1 MTSSEN
7 PALIRQW
14 LLLKSLA
21 SRKYGMTIA
30 EMAQEAGVVERTIRR
45 DIQTLQ
51 QAGFPIQDVH
61 VSAHG
66 KRHWKLESER
76 EFLDLNFSWDEA
88 IALYFARR
96 HLDPLAGTLLW
107 TSLTNAFKKIRA
119 SMGENALHHLERMR
133 DAFHFIQFGTSCYD
147 DKADLI
153 DQLSIAVEDNLITL
167 ISYQSRTATEPV
179 TYEVTPYG
187 VIYYRNS
194 LYFIA
199 YSHDHETVRI
209 FKVDR
214 LESVEV
220 TRLKSQRPVDFD
232 LAKYFEHSFGIFPGT
247 GTIQTVKIRFAP
259 RLTRI
264 ITESRWHPS
273 QSITH
278 NPDGSVILTLEL
290 ADLTEVKSW
299 VLSFGP
305 NALVLEPPALRDEII
320 AELTQ
325 SLAQLTD
332 SPPAARTPTSSD
344 A

>member
-1 MTSSEN
+1 MTASEN
-7 PALIRQW
+7 PTLIRQW

-30 EMAQEAGVVERTIRR
+30 EMAHETGVVERTIRR
-45 DIQTLQ
+45 DLNVLQ
-51 QAGFPIQDVH
+51 QAGFPIRDVR

-66 KRHWKLESER
+66 RRHWSLETEN
-76 EFLDLNFSWDEA
+76 ELHDLKFNWDEA

-96 HLDPLAGTLLW
+96 HLDPLAGTVLW
-107 TSLTNAFKKIRA
+107 TSLASAFKKIRA
-119 SMGENALHHLERMR
+119 SMSEGALHHLERMQ

-147 DKADLI
+147 DKAEMI

-187 VIYYRNS
+187 VIYYRHS

-214 LESVEV
+214 LESVEL
-220 TRLKSQRPVDFD
+220 TQLKSQRPPDFD
-232 LAKYFEHSFGIFPGT
+232 LAQYFEHSFGIFPGA
-247 GTIQTVKIRFAP
+247 GNIQTVKIRFAP
-259 RLTRI
+259 RLARI

-278 NPDGSVILTLEL
+278 NSDGSVILTLEL

-299 VLSFGP
+299 ILSFGP
-305 NALVLEPPALRDEII
+305 NAIVLEPPQLREEII

-325 SLAQLTD
+325 SLAQLTEAPTD
-332 SPPAARTPTSSD
+332 SNVEIPK
-344 A
+344 